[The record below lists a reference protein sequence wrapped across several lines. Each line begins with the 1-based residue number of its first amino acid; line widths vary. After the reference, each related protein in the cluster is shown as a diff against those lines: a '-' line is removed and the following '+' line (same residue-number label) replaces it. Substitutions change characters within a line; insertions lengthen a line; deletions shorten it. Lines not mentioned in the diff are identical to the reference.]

1 MEPHDPPLEAEK
13 KILIIEDDPDIR
25 DTMAQILDEEG
36 YRTFTASSG
45 LDALQQL
52 QDGLRPHLILLDLM
66 MPIMDGWQFREEQE
80 KNPAIAAIPVVLIS
94 AAGQIGRDVP
104 RITRGTYIRKPISF
118 EVLLSTVE
126 KFCA

>member
-13 KILIIEDDPDIR
+13 TILIIEDDPDIR

-52 QDGLRPHLILLDLM
+52 RDGLRPHLILLDLM

>member
-1 MEPHDPPLEAEK
+1 MEPNEPRIDLEK
-13 KILIIEDDPDIR
+13 RILIVEDDPDIR

-36 YRTFTASSG
+36 YRTFKACSG

-52 QDGLRPHLILLDLM
+52 RDGLRPHLILLDLM
-66 MPIMDGWQFREEQE
+66 MPVMDGWQFREEQE
-80 KNPAIAAIPVVLIS
+80 KNPAISAIPVVLIS

-104 RITRGTYIRKPISF
+104 RLTRGTYIRKPISF

-126 KFCA
+126 KFCG